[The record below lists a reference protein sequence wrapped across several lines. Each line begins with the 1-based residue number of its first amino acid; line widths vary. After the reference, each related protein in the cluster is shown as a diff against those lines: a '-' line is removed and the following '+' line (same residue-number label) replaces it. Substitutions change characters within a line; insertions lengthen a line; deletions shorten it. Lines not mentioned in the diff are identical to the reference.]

1 MEYRNIETLGAAPS
15 LLGYG
20 CMRFPTLDDE
30 SIDEPQARRL
40 LDRAIEGGVNYFDTA
55 YFYHKGASENFMS
68 RALAQYPRGELL
80 PDLQAAHGAGPR
92 SGRGQA
98 DL

>member
-55 YFYHKGASENFMS
+55 
-68 RALAQYPRGELL
+68 
-80 PDLQAAHGAGPR
+80 
-92 SGRGQA
+92 
-98 DL
+98 